1 MPVLCYVAPVR
12 RFALVPLAAAL
23 LVAAVDTPAQAQSWH
38 YGRSL
43 PGHEFFQPGNL
54 LVATSDYNANPNV
67 ITPGVSQLPPGCAPA
82 NCGTA
87 VSDGTYPYV
96 FNNDTADGSFGI
108 TSPIV
113 LDQLTPSGQL
123 VDALEVP
130 NSSLW
135 PAATEQMVTSFSSKS
150 ELALNLS
157 TSGQYVT
164 LMGYNAPDGTLDVSN
179 SSTPGVVDPTNPT
192 TNYYY
197 RVVAELNAGG
207 RVRFTETNAFSGDN
221 GRAAILND
229 EGGADLFYAT
239 GNAGNGS
246 NPEPNGVVLGA
257 GAQVIQPSSLPE
269 ADQIP
274 AQPTPVGSFNINQ
287 LGAAVDKS
295 AKDDNFR
302 GMTVYNNVLYYA
314 KGSGSN
320 GVDTV
325 YFVDTTGKACPTGG
339 VGVPV
344 PGVSLPTTSNFT
356 VTDLPAKKTD
366 PGLTPE
372 NMCIL
377 KGFPT
382 LLATNATDTSDY
394 PFGLWFA
401 NPDTLYV
408 ADEGAGDNT
417 NTTFSSTS
425 NGIYSAAAAS
435 TTAGLQKWIF
445 NQTAGNWQLAYTL
458 QNGLNLG
465 MPYTV
470 PGYPTGLNS
479 TASGGTGLP
488 WAPATAGLR
497 NLTGRVNPDGTATIW
512 AETST
517 VSGSGDQG
525 ADPNELAEITDQLDA
540 TSLPASESFAV
551 VLPPVSG
558 QVVRGVSFT
567 PVTSPSCLLGQG
579 PDSQSG
585 QGSPGG
591 QDGYR
596 QSGGNNCGQG
606 APRRGNGG
614 GQGGW

>member
-1 MPVLCYVAPVR
+1 
-12 RFALVPLAAAL
+12 
-23 LVAAVDTPAQAQSWH
+23 
-38 YGRSL
+38 
-43 PGHEFFQPGNL
+43 
-54 LVATSDYNANPNV
+54 
-67 ITPGVSQLPPGCAPA
+67 VS
-82 NCGTA
+82 
-87 VSDGTYPYV
+87 
-96 FNNDTADGSFGI
+96 
-108 TSPIV
+108 
-113 LDQLTPSGQL
+113 
-123 VDALEVP
+123 
-130 NSSLW
+130 
-135 PAATEQMVTSFSSKS
+135 
-150 ELALNLS
+150 
-157 TSGQYVT
+157 
-164 LMGYNAPDGTLDVSN
+164 
-179 SSTPGVVDPTNPT
+179 
-192 TNYYY
+192 
-197 RVVAELNAGG
+197 
-207 RVRFTETNAFSGDN
+207 
-221 GRAAILND
+221 
-229 EGGADLFYAT
+229 GA
-239 GNAGNGS
+239 
-246 NPEPNGVVLGA
+246 
-257 GAQVIQPSSLPE
+257 
-269 ADQIP
+269 
-274 AQPTPVGSFNINQ
+274 
-287 LGAAVDKS
+287 
-295 AKDDNFR
+295 
-302 GMTVYNNVLYYA
+302 
-314 KGSGSN
+314 
-320 GVDTV
+320 
-325 YFVDTTGKACPTGG
+325 
-339 VGVPV
+339 
-344 PGVSLPTTSNFT
+344 SLPTTSNFT

-408 ADEGAGDNT
+408 ADEGAGENT

-470 PGYPTGLNS
+470 PGYPSGLNS
-479 TASGGTGLP
+479 TASSGTGLP

-525 ADPNELAEITDQLDA
+525 ADPNELVGMTDQLNA

-567 PVTSPSCLLGQG
+567 PGTSPSCLMGQG
-579 PDSQSG
+579 PGG

-596 QSGGNNCGQG
+596 QSGGNDCGQG
-606 APRRGNGG
+606 APDWGDVA
-614 GQGGW
+614 GQGG